1 MRNEELAIQVR
12 AKAAGS
18 KFWGHC
24 QNVCGGSQGYGQNLC
39 GKAPL
44 RRRSPTAPLPGE
56 PLGSCFGS
64 LPCKGLRSRAPPAA
78 EKAVSRVANG
88 RHSFY
93 YRLFGDRK
101 HKTAL
106 RSPLRSLPLRGN
118 AAVAEHKRASAR
130 AVRCGHRKPDGGC
143 AVRRR
148 RRGAVPCRALTP
160 AGRQGV
166 HRCPR
171 RGRCLHRPAFFCGRM
186 IFRCLC
192 LTADCRAG
200 DLARRWAVRQA
211 GFRLPAAHLP
221 CNAGRTVMPAAPAY
235 RLPRR

>member
-1 MRNEELAIQVR
+1 MAVPRFWIGWGRIGMRSVKMRNEELAIQVR

-24 QNVCGGSQGYGQNLC
+24 QNVCGGTQGYGQNLC
-39 GKAPL
+39 GKAPF

-78 EKAVSRVANG
+78 EKAVSHAANG
-88 RHSFY
+88 CHSFY

-101 HKTAL
+101 HRTAL

-118 AAVAEHKRASAR
+118 AAVAGHKRASAR

-143 AVRRR
+143 AVRRK

-160 AGRQGV
+160 GGLAGRASPPSQGTMLASA
-166 HRCPR
+166 
-171 RGRCLHRPAFFCGRM
+171 RGGCGWMTVLR
-186 IFRCLC
+186 
-192 LTADCRAG
+192 
-200 DLARRWAVRQA
+200 
-211 GFRLPAAHLP
+211 RLPVNLAL
-221 CNAGRTVMPAAPAY
+221 
-235 RLPRR
+235 